1 MHGYI
6 IFHWDDLNRNGN
18 VKEWKLIIHGYTI
31 LNGGDL
37 NEDEALKKETYVF
50 YQIYLW
56 DRRINVSLKISQNV
70 CNFLVK
76 FVIEKLS
83 GISRDI

>member
-1 MHGYI
+1 MHGYR
-6 IFHWDDLNRNGN
+6 IFHWDDLSRNGN
-18 VKEWKLIIHGYTI
+18 LKEWKLIIHGYTI

-37 NEDEALKKETYVF
+37 NEDETLKKGNYVF
-50 YQIYLW
+50 YL
-56 DRRINVSLKISQNV
+56 DRRINGSLKISQNV

-83 GISRDI
+83 GISRDT

>member
-1 MHGYI
+1 METNHT
-6 IFHWDDLNRNGN
+6 W
-18 VKEWKLIIHGYTI
+18 LITFNYTI
-31 LNGGDL
+31 LHGGDL
-37 NEDEALKKETYVF
+37 NEDETLKKETYVF
-50 YQIYLW
+50 YQSYLW
-56 DRRINVSLKISQNV
+56 DRRINVRLKISQNV